1 METERKEYKAAS
13 VEEAIENGLKE
24 MNLNEE
30 DAEIEVL
37 SKGGFFKKAVVVIK
51 RKEESQEKENEQEKE
66 KDTNSA
72 GKKYIEDVLRLMK
85 INCKVEQKIKDNQL
99 IFYIKGDDARR
110 IIGYR
115 GETLDALQHL
125 VANVVNK
132 KEKNYER
139 VIVDADFYR
148 RKREQ
153 TLTNLAKRLAQKAA
167 NSGEEIELEPMTA
180 FERRIIHSALQGSKM
195 ASTRSEGEGRERHVI
210 IMPLNKE
217 EREIEYGITDFKK
230 NGPKIKKSFG
240 YKKSRF

>member
-1 METERKEYKAAS
+1 M
-13 VEEAIENGLKE
+13 I
-24 MNLNEE
+24 
-30 DAEIEVL
+30 
-37 SKGGFFKKAVVVIK
+37 IK
-51 RKEESQEKENEQEKE
+51 RKKKIRKENEQEKE

-99 IFYIKGDDARR
+99 NFYIKGDDARR

-195 ASTRSEGEGRERHVI
+195 ASTRSEGEGRKG
-210 IMPLNKE
+210 M
-217 EREIEYGITDFKK
+217 
-230 NGPKIKKSFG
+230 
-240 YKKSRF
+240 

>member
-1 METERKEYKAAS
+1 
-13 VEEAIENGLKE
+13 
-24 MNLNEE
+24 
-30 DAEIEVL
+30 
-37 SKGGFFKKAVVVIK
+37 
-51 RKEESQEKENEQEKE
+51 
-66 KDTNSA
+66 
-72 GKKYIEDVLRLMK
+72 MK

-99 IFYIKGDDARR
+99 NFYIKGDDARR

-180 FERRIIHSALQGSKM
+180 FERRIIHSALQEANGKHPF
-195 ASTRSEGEGRERHVI
+195 GRRRQGKACD
-210 IMPLNKE
+210 N
-217 EREIEYGITDFKK
+217 
-230 NGPKIKKSFG
+230 NAA
-240 YKKSRF
+240 